1 MNALDVEHISKLYE
15 GSENRALNDVTLS
28 IAEGT
33 IVGILGPNGAGKTS
47 LISIISGLL
56 KQDKGTVQLL
66 GKSNK
71 DKSVKYILGVVP
83 QEYALYFDLT
93 PQENLWYFG
102 KMWGISSTILQK
114 KIDELLDI
122 LGLRSVQ
129 HKKLKTFSGGMKRR
143 INLAA
148 SILNDPKVLILDEP
162 TVGVDVQSRAAIVDY
177 LKKLNQEKNM
187 TIIYTSHLMAEAQE
201 LCDFVH
207 IIEHGE
213 ILESGSPVDLMKKHE
228 AHNLEE
234 VFLTLTGKTLRN

>member
-1 MNALDVEHISKLYE
+1 MNALDVEHISKQYD
-15 GSENRALNDVTLS
+15 GSENRALNDVSLS
-28 IAEGT
+28 ISEGN
-33 IVGILGPNGAGKTS
+33 IVGILGPNGAGKTT

-56 KQDKGTVQLL
+56 KQDTGTIQLL

-71 DKSVKYILGVVP
+71 DKSVKYFLGVVP

-102 KMWGISSTILQK
+102 KMWGIPNNTLQN
-114 KIDELLDI
+114 KIDELLEI
-122 LGLRSVQ
+122 LGLKAVQ

-177 LKKLNQEKNM
+177 LKLLNREKKM

-201 LCDFVH
+201 LCDFVY

-213 ILESGSPVDLMKKHE
+213 LLESGSPKELMEKHQ

>member
-1 MNALDVEHISKLYE
+1 MNALDIEHISKQYE
-15 GSENRALNDVTLS
+15 GSENRALNDVSLS
-28 IAEGT
+28 IAKGT
-33 IVGILGPNGAGKTS
+33 IVGILGPNGAGKTT

-56 KQDKGTVQLL
+56 KQDEGTIQLL

-71 DKSVKYILGVVP
+71 DKSIKYVLGVVP

-102 KMWGISSTILQK
+102 KMWGISNTVLQQ

-148 SILNDPKVLILDEP
+148 SILNDPKILILDEP

-177 LKKLNQEKNM
+177 LKKLNQEKSM

-213 ILESGSPVDLMKKHE
+213 LLESGSPADLMKKHE